1 MLVGAL
7 WLLHNELK
15 QYDLKDFLNGFAEIP
30 APHLWLAVA
39 LTVLDYLI
47 LVGYDIL
54 GVKYVGR
61 PMHLA
66 KVALGSCLGYAVGN
80 IFGTLFGGS
89 SIRHRLYSSWGLSAV
104 DIVKLLLILGVT
116 SWIGLFALAG
126 FVFIWEPLEIPSQL
140 FLPVSNTRPL
150 GIVLAS
156 LAIGYLALG
165 AMRRTPVKIWKWDF
179 TPPPLG
185 LLLMQYLVATLDL
198 LVASSVLYVLLP
210 ETVATGYW
218 QFLVIYLVAL
228 AAAFITQVPGGL
240 GVLEL
245 VIIALLNPSEPPSVM
260 GALFAYRA
268 IYYLGPLAVALVLL
282 GGHEISLPGKS
293 AQTAFGQLGKWT
305 PVIAPRVMAFTVF
318 LAGATLLFSG
328 ATPAAEGRMALVRRM
343 LPLPLIE
350 VSHFVG
356 SLIGVMLLILA
367 RGLQRRIETAYY
379 LTIALLVGGIMA
391 SLLKGFEYEE
401 AIILGVM
408 LAVFVPC
415 KRHFYR
421 KGALLTERFT
431 PRWIIAIL
439 GVLACTAWIMSF
451 AFKHVDYQDDL
462 WWQFA
467 FSNDAPRSLRAMA
480 GAVIATMVVLTVR
493 VLRSK
498 GRLGA
503 MPTEQDLEDV
513 RKIVRQSPKVAS
525 NLALLGD
532 KRFLFNDD
540 RTAFVMYGEEGQSY
554 ISMGDPVGPKEAA
567 VGLAWDF
574 RELCDVTGHTPVFY
588 EVDEDNVS
596 LYVEMGLPLI
606 KIGEEAR
613 VRLQGFGLEGRT
625 RRALR
630 RTNKQLTDEGCQFE
644 IVEPPA
650 VSELMPTLK
659 GISDAW
665 LGDKNTAEKG
675 FSLGFFEADYICRSP
690 VAIIWHESRVV
701 AFANLRFGANKEE
714 LSADLMRYIPG
725 SPDGVIEFLF
735 IRLMLWGNENGYQWF
750 SLGIAPLAGIEPQP
764 LGPIWNQL
772 ASLTFRHGEHFYN
785 FQGLRQYKDK
795 FDPEWKGKYIASP
808 GGLTL
813 PITLANIATLISGGI
828 GALIRK

>member
-1 MLVGAL
+1 
-7 WLLHNELK
+7 
-15 QYDLKDFLNGFAEIP
+15 
-30 APHLWLAVA
+30 
-39 LTVLDYLI
+39 
-47 LVGYDIL
+47 
-54 GVKYVGR
+54 
-61 PMHLA
+61 
-66 KVALGSCLGYAVGN
+66 
-80 IFGTLFGGS
+80 
-89 SIRHRLYSSWGLSAV
+89 
-104 DIVKLLLILGVT
+104 
-116 SWIGLFALAG
+116 
-126 FVFIWEPLEIPSQL
+126 
-140 FLPVSNTRPL
+140 
-150 GIVLAS
+150 
-156 LAIGYLALG
+156 
-165 AMRRTPVKIWKWDF
+165 
-179 TPPPLG
+179 
-185 LLLMQYLVATLDL
+185 
-198 LVASSVLYVLLP
+198 
-210 ETVATGYW
+210 
-218 QFLVIYLVAL
+218 
-228 AAAFITQVPGGL
+228 
-240 GVLEL
+240 
-245 VIIALLNPSEPPSVM
+245 
-260 GALFAYRA
+260 
-268 IYYLGPLAVALVLL
+268 
-282 GGHEISLPGKS
+282 
-293 AQTAFGQLGKWT
+293 
-305 PVIAPRVMAFTVF
+305 
-318 LAGATLLFSG
+318 
-328 ATPAAEGRMALVRRM
+328 
-343 LPLPLIE
+343 
-350 VSHFVG
+350 
-356 SLIGVMLLILA
+356 
-367 RGLQRRIETAYY
+367 
-379 LTIALLVGGIMA
+379 MA

-467 FSNDAPRSLRAMA
+467 FSRDAPRSLRAMA
-480 GAVIATMVVLTVR
+480 GAVIATMTLLAAR

-498 GRLGA
+498 GGLGA
-503 MPTEQDLEDV
+503 MPTEKDLEDV
-513 RKIVRQSPKVAS
+513 RKIVLQSPNAAS

-574 RELCDVTGHTPVFY
+574 RELCDVAGRTPVFY

-613 VRLQGFGLEGRT
+613 VRLKGFGLEGRA

-665 LGDKNTAEKG
+665 LADKNTAEKG
-675 FSLGFFEADYICRSP
+675 FSLGFFEADYIYRSP
-690 VAIIWHESRVV
+690 VAIIWHKSKIV

-735 IRLMLWGNENGYQWF
+735 VRLMLWGNENGYQWF

-764 LGPIWNQL
+764 LGSIWNQL

-808 GGLTL
+808 GGLSL